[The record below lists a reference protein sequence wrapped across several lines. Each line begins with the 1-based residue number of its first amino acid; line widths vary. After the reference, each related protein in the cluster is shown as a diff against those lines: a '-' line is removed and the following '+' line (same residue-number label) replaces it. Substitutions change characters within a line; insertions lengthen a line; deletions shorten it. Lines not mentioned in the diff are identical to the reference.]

1 MKRKNLVIIS
11 GLILVPCF
19 LVYLTETGWGQQQKQ
34 AQEKAPAKASG
45 PSQAVSQE
53 KPKGPEASQRKTE
66 EESSLV
72 EISPEKQQLIGVKTV
87 EVAAKPLQK
96 MIRAVGRIDYDERK
110 LATVS
115 AKIGAW
121 IDRLYVD
128 YTGKYVKK
136 GEPLA
141 EIYSPELVSAEQ
153 EYLFVQKCYNYKA
166 VMRRERIESVF
177 SDMDVQLCQSM
188 LNDVEVNLWQ
198 KKLKFQSW
206 DIPEDHLKKIMEK
219 GEPIK
224 TVTIYSPIDGYVV
237 QKPVVLGKR
246 VEPGEKLFDIADLS
260 TVYVIADIFA
270 YELPLIKVNQEAR
283 ISLSYFPGKEFT
295 SRIDL
300 VYPSFSGET
309 RTAKVRFTI
318 PNPGGQLKPQMF
330 TSVVIK
336 IDLGKKLAIPDDAVI
351 DTGSRQIV
359 YVDKGKGFF
368 EPREVILGLKVDG
381 MVEVT
386 KGLKAGEKVASSA
399 NFLIDSEAKLKGIT
413 Q

>member
-1 MKRKNLVIIS
+1 MKRKNVGMVMAFVLA
-11 GLILVPCF
+11 GILLACF
-19 LVYLTETGWGQQQKQ
+19 IGTGWTQ
-34 AQEKAPAKASG
+34 QEKQGKEKAKA
-45 PSQAVSQE
+45 PVSSKPVSEE
-53 KPKGPEASQRKTE
+53 KSKGPEASGASPKE
-66 EESSLV
+66 EENLSV
-72 EISPEKQQLIGVKTV
+72 EIPPEKQQLIGVKTV
-87 EVAAKPLQK
+87 AVAARPLQK
-96 MIRAVGRIDYDERK
+96 TIRAVGRIDYDERK

-115 AKIGAW
+115 TKFGAW
-121 IDRLYVD
+121 IDHLYVD
-128 YTGKYVKK
+128 YTGKHVRK

-141 EIYSPELVSAEQ
+141 EIYSPEVNSAEQ
-153 EYLFVQKCYNYKA
+153 EYIFVQKCYNYKS
-166 VMRRERIESVF
+166 VMRWERIESVL
-177 SDMDVQLCQSM
+177 SAMDVQLCQAM
-188 LNDVEVNLWQ
+188 LNEVEVNLWQ
-198 KKLKFQSW
+198 RKLRFQSW
-206 DIPEDHLKKIMEK
+206 DIPEDYLKKIMDK

-224 TVTIYSPIDGYVV
+224 TLTIYSPIDGYVV

-246 VEPGEKLFDIADLS
+246 VEAGEKLFDIADLS

-270 YELPLIKVNQEAR
+270 YELPMIKLNQEAR

-330 TSVVIK
+330 TNAVIK
-336 IDLGKKLAIPDDAVI
+336 IDLGKKLTIPEDAVI
-351 DTGSRQIV
+351 DTGARQIV
-359 YVDKGKGFF
+359 YVNKGEGYF

-413 Q
+413 P